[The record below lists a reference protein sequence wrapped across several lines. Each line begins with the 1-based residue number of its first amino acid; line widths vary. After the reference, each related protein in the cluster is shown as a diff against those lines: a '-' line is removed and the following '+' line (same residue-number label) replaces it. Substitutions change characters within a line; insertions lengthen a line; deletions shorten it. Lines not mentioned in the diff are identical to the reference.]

1 MISTMRGAATDMID
15 SLNRRLER
23 RLEERTGQ
31 KVRDCYQCKKC
42 SAGCPVAFAM
52 DLVPH
57 EVMKMVQYGQERR
70 LLQCSTIWLCASCE
84 TCSTR
89 CPNDI
94 DIAGVMDGLR
104 AMALESGERIAER
117 EVVQF
122 HRSFLNGIK
131 YTGKTNEPVL
141 IGQYKALSRRLFD
154 DLGLGAVMLLKR
166 KIKVVPRVV
175 KDRAAVRRI
184 FDRTGKGE
192 GR

>member
-1 MISTMRGAATDMID
+1 MINAV
-15 SLNRRLER
+15 NPKLEND
-23 RLEERTGQ
+23 LEKRTGQ

-57 EVMKMVQYGQERR
+57 EVMKMVQYGQEER
-70 LLQCSTIWLCASCE
+70 LLGCSTIWLCASCE

-89 CPNDI
+89 CPNEI

-104 AMALESGERIAER
+104 CMALEKDGKIAER
-117 EVVQF
+117 EVGQF

-141 IGQYKALSRRLFD
+141 IGQYKAMSRRLFD
-154 DLGLGAVMLLKR
+154 DLGLGAVMVAKR

-175 KDRAAVRRI
+175 KDRKSVRRI
-184 FDRTGKGE
+184 FDRTEKGT
-192 GR
+192 RR

>member
-1 MISTMRGAATDMID
+1 MID